1 MKTQFACLALAFVLL
16 PPYLSAQWVQT
27 SASTGHIIECLAVSG
42 TNLFAGTAGGG
53 VFLSADSGTSWTAV
67 NTGLTDTSVQS
78 LVVSGTNLF
87 AGSYHGDGVF
97 LSTDSGTSWTGS
109 NMGLPTYTSV
119 WSLAVNGVNLFAGTN
134 CGAFRSSDSGTS
146 WTAASTGL
154 PTYNTVWS
162 LAVIGVNLF
171 AGTSDAGVFLS
182 ADSGTSWTAVN
193 TGLTDNSVWDLAV
206 SGTNLFA
213 GTYLGVFLSTTN
225 GTSWTA
231 ASTGLTNTCV
241 TALAIS
247 GTNLFA
253 GTYFAGIWRR
263 PLSEMITDV
272 ERRELLPPSFALE
285 QNYPNPFNPNS
296 NIRYQISE
304 FRYIKLAVYD
314 LLGREVAVLV
324 NERKAPGKYEVN
336 FDGSNLAGGVYFYRL
351 QAGDFTQTKRLLLLK

>member
-42 TNLFAGTAGGG
+42 TNLFAGTAGG
-53 VFLSADSGTSWTAV
+53 
-67 NTGLTDTSVQS
+67 
-78 LVVSGTNLF
+78 
-87 AGSYHGDGVF
+87 
-97 LSTDSGTSWTGS
+97 
-109 NMGLPTYTSV
+109 
-119 WSLAVNGVNLFAGTN
+119 
-134 CGAFRSSDSGTS
+134 
-146 WTAASTGL
+146 
-154 PTYNTVWS
+154 
-162 LAVIGVNLF
+162 
-171 AGTSDAGVFLS
+171 GVFLS

>member
-53 VFLSADSGTSWTAV
+53 VFLSTNSGASWTTV
-67 NTGLTDTSVQS
+67 NAGLTNTDVLS
-78 LVVSGTNLF
+78 LAVSGTNLF
-87 AGSYHGDGVF
+87 AG
-97 LSTDSGTSWTGS
+97 T
-109 NMGLPTYTSV
+109 
-119 WSLAVNGVNLFAGTN
+119 AG
-134 CGAFRSSDSGTS
+134 G
-146 WTAASTGL
+146 
-154 PTYNTVWS
+154 
-162 LAVIGVNLF
+162 
-171 AGTSDAGVFLS
+171 GVFLS